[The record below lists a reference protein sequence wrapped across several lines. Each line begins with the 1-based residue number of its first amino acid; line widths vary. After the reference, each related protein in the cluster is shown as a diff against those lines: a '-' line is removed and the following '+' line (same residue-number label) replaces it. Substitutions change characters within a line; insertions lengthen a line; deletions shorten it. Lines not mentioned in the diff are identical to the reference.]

1 MALAHP
7 RTRYAKSGQLAIA
20 YQVLGEGP
28 QSLIVVPP
36 GLALMDAAWDEPALA
51 NFWRRLSTFMRL
63 VVLDKRGT
71 GLSDRVEGVPTLED
85 RMDDVRAVM
94 DAVGLDR
101 AALLGGSEAGPIT
114 ALFAATHPE
123 RVTALILINAVV
135 KWTATADFPWAYS
148 PEQIQTQLDY
158 VERGWGSGWSG
169 ENFFAPSLS
178 GDARAREWVARV
190 ERLTGTP
197 SAMATLLAMN
207 ALIDVRPILDTIVV
221 PTLVIQRA
229 ADHVVDAHNGRYFA
243 DHIEGSKYVELPGED
258 HWWWVGDANS
268 IVEEIEE
275 FITGK
280 RHAPD
285 VDRVLKTLLFT
296 DIVASTERA
305 SQLGDHTWRDLL
317 DLHDGMVRSQ
327 LDRFQ
332 GQEVNTTGDG
342 FVACFDGPARAIRC
356 AQAIIS
362 GATELGVQVR
372 AGIHTGECERR
383 GHDLAGIAVHV
394 AARVAAIARPHEV
407 LVTGT
412 VRDLVAGS
420 GIGFDDRGE
429 HSLKGVSGRWVLL
442 AARA

>member
-1 MALAHP
+1 MVPAIP
-7 RTRYAKSGQLAIA
+7 RTRYAKSGELAIA
-20 YQVLGEGP
+20 YQVLGNASQG
-28 QSLIVVPP
+28 LVVVPP
-36 GLALMDAAWDEPALA
+36 GFALMDAAWEEPTLA
-51 NFWRRLSTFMRL
+51 SFWRRLSTFTTL

-114 ALFAATHPE
+114 ALFAATYPE
-123 RVTALILINAVV
+123 RVSALILINAMV
-135 KWTATADFPWAYS
+135 KWTSTDDFPWGYS
-148 PEQIQTQLDY
+148 PEQTQLQRDY
-158 VERGWGSGWSG
+158 VEQNWGSGWAG
-169 ENFFAPSLS
+169 EGWFAPSLS
-178 GDARAREWVARV
+178 GNRRARDWVAKV
-190 ERLTGTP
+190 ERLTATP
-197 SAMATLLAMN
+197 TAMATFLAMN
-207 ALIDVRPILDTIVV
+207 ALIDVRPVLDTIGV
-221 PTLVIQRA
+221 PTLVIQRD
-229 ADHVVDAHNGRYFA
+229 ADQVVDVHNGRYYA
-243 DHIEGSKYVELPGED
+243 DHIDRSKYVELPGED
-258 HWWWVGDANS
+258 HWWWVGDANA

-275 FITGK
+275 FITGQ

-305 SQLGDHTWRDLL
+305 SELGDQTWRSLL
-317 DLHDGMVRSQ
+317 DLHDGMVRSE
-327 LDRFQ
+327 LNRFD

-362 GATELGVQVR
+362 GATGLGVQVR

-383 GHDLAGIAVHV
+383 GQDLAGIAVHV
-394 AARVAAIARPHEV
+394 AARVTSLALPDEV
-407 LVTGT
+407 LVTST

-420 GIGFDDRGE
+420 GIEFDDRGE
-429 HSLKGVSGRWVLL
+429 HSLKGVPGRWVLL
-442 AARA
+442 AAES

>member
-158 VERGWGSGWSG
+158 VEQGWGSGWSG

>member
-1 MALAHP
+1 MVLAHP
-7 RTRYAKSGQLAIA
+7 RTRYAKSGRLAIA
-20 YQVLGEGP
+20 YQELGDGP

-36 GLALMDAAWDEPALA
+36 GLSLMDAAWDEPALA
-51 NFWRRLSTFMRL
+51 AFWRRLSTFTRL

-114 ALFAATHPE
+114 ALFAATYPE

-135 KWTATADFPWAYS
+135 KWAATGDFPWAYT

-158 VERGWGSGWSG
+158 VERSWGSGWSG
-169 ENFFAPSLS
+169 EGWFAPSLS
-178 GDARAREWVARV
+178 GDTRAREWVGRV
-190 ERLTGTP
+190 ELLTGTP
-197 SAMATLLAMN
+197 TAMATLFAMN
-207 ALIDVRPILDTIVV
+207 ALIDVRPTLDAIAV
-221 PTLVIQRA
+221 PTLVMQRA
-229 ADHVVDAHNGRYFA
+229 ADQVVDVHHGRFYA
-243 DHIEGSKYVELPGED
+243 DHIREAKYVELPGED

-275 FITGK
+275 FITGQ
-280 RHAPD
+280 RHAPE

-305 SQLGDHTWRDLL
+305 SELGDHSWRDLL
-317 DLHDGMVRSQ
+317 DRHDAMVRSQ

-332 GQEVNTTGDG
+332 GQVVNTTGDG

-356 AQAIIS
+356 AQAIVS
-362 GATELGVQVR
+362 GAIELGMQVR

-383 GHDLAGIAVHV
+383 GQDLAGIAVHV
-394 AARVAAIARPHEV
+394 AARVAAMARPDEV
-407 LVTGT
+407 LVTRT

-420 GIGFDDRGE
+420 GIDFDDRGE
-429 HSLKGVSGRWVLL
+429 QSLKGVPGRWVLL
-442 AARA
+442 AART